1 MAIALSGP
9 DAGNIRAKWQDHVR
23 VNNRFGLR
31 CGKLLLRFG
40 CCSLR
45 TSRAEA
51 TGKPAPVICVD
62 VGVVS
67 SPRNGYVRKAAVDR
81 QLAFLCV
88 HVDQHSIAVCP

>member
-1 MAIALSGP
+1 MHSGHMLLE
-9 DAGNIRAKWQDHVR
+9 GTWQDHVR

-31 CGKLLLRFG
+31 CGKLLLHFG

-45 TSRAEA
+45 TFTAEA

-62 VGVVS
+62 VGVVL
-67 SPRNGYVRKAAVDR
+67 SPRNGVRKAAVDR